1 MKTESIDLRNVEYKD
16 WPAFLTP
23 TEVSELFRVDPKTV
37 TRWAAVGKIDSIKTL
52 GGHRR
57 FSKET
62 VHDAW
67 KKQIES

>member
-1 MKTESIDLRNVEYKD
+1 MKTGSIDLRKVEYKD

-37 TRWAAVGKIDSIKTL
+37 TRWAKAGRINSIKTL

-57 FSKET
+57 FSKEA
-62 VHDAW
+62 VRDAW
-67 KKQIES
+67 EKQIES